1 LSNFRKR
8 SDFGSHYSKPLFR
21 KVLAVLPLEDINN
34 VATAIF
40 TYKFFNNMLPSTF
53 DTFFQLN
60 KELHEYNTRG
70 SKKIHMKHGRTNYK
84 KHTTRNK
91 GYHIWNKLPTE
102 ILQTK
107 KFQIFK
113 NKLKKYYL
121 KTMNVEI

>member
-1 LSNFRKR
+1 
-8 SDFGSHYSKPLFR
+8 
-21 KVLAVLPLEDINN
+21 
-34 VATAIF
+34 
-40 TYKFFNNMLPSTF
+40 MLPSTF

-70 SKKIHMKHGRTNYK
+70 SKKIHIKHGRTNYK
-84 KHTTRNK
+84 KYTTRNK

-102 ILQTK
+102 ILQPQ